1 MPAAKK
7 VPAKTF
13 FVAVPDF
20 HFESPLQSTVKMA
33 APATLPALLDTLT
46 KSISSALE
54 ASAKLSNVNAPK
66 DGISLL
72 DVKNELLLSYLQ
84 NLVFLIL
91 LKLRQSKNGGPKSK
105 AEERKLDDL
114 VVKKLVELRL
124 YLEKGARPLEDK
136 LRYQIDK
143 MLRAADDA
151 DRSARAAEE
160 AAQAGS
166 DSESDGDKE
175 EGDEENEGLQAIMGD
190 KSALQQRSNLSNFV
204 QPAGATRVGKSTSA
218 SGVYKPPRIAPTSMP
233 TTERREKA
241 DKKQMKSATL
251 DEFIAD
257 ELSTAPVAQPSIGTT
272 ILQGGRKVKT
282 ATERRVEEERRDYE
296 ERNFVRLPK
305 ESKKDRA
312 KKNKAEG
319 GRSRMSFGGEE
330 WRDIGMGADRI
341 HRLTQGKSTGKGTKA
356 LLEKSRKR
364 GYDTTD
370 GPRGGGGNEGG
381 NMGERYQ
388 KRLRAIETGR
398 GTRGKNR

>member
-1 MPAAKK
+1 
-7 VPAKTF
+7 
-13 FVAVPDF
+13 
-20 HFESPLQSTVKMA
+20 MA

-46 KSISSALE
+46 KSISSALD
-54 ASAKLSNVNAPK
+54 AAPKLGSVGTPK

-91 LKLRQSKNGGPKSK
+91 LKLRQSKNGGPRSQ

-160 AAQAGS
+160 AAQAKGQ
-166 DSESDGDKE
+166 ESDADSDGEKE
-175 EGDEENEGLQAIMGD
+175 EGEEDDEGLKTIMGD

-204 QPAGATRVGKSTSA
+204 QPAGTTGVGKSTSA

-241 DKKQMKSATL
+241 DRKQMKSATL

-272 ILQGGRKVKT
+272 ILQGGRKIKT

-296 ERNFVRLPK
+296 ERNFVRLPT

-312 KKNKAEG
+312 KRSKAEG

-330 WRDIGMGADRI
+330 WRDIGQGADRI
-341 HRLTQGKSTGKGTKA
+341 HRLTQGKSSGKGTKA

-364 GYDTTD
+364 GHDTTD
-370 GPRGGGGNEGG
+370 GPRGGGEGA
-381 NMGERYQ
+381 NMGERYN
-388 KRLRAIETGR
+388 KRLKAIDSGR

>member
-1 MPAAKK
+1 
-7 VPAKTF
+7 
-13 FVAVPDF
+13 
-20 HFESPLQSTVKMA
+20 MA

-46 KSISSALE
+46 KSISSALDAAPKL
-54 ASAKLSNVNAPK
+54 ASVGTPK

-91 LKLRQSKNGGPKSK
+91 LKLRQSKNGGPRSQ

-160 AAQAGS
+160 AAQAKGQ
-166 DSESDGDKE
+166 ESDADSDGEKE
-175 EGDEENEGLQAIMGD
+175 EGEEDDGGLKTIMGD

-204 QPAGATRVGKSTSA
+204 QPAGTAGVGKSTSA

-241 DKKQMKSATL
+241 DRKQMKSATL

-272 ILQGGRKVKT
+272 ILQGGRKIKT

-296 ERNFVRLPK
+296 ERNFVRLPT

-312 KKNKAEG
+312 KRSKAEG

-330 WRDIGMGADRI
+330 WRDIGQGADRI
-341 HRLTQGKSTGKGTKA
+341 HRLTQGKSSGKGTKA

-364 GYDTTD
+364 GHDTTD
-370 GPRGGGGNEGG
+370 GPRGGGEGA
-381 NMGERYQ
+381 NMGERYN
-388 KRLRAIETGR
+388 KRLKAIDSGR